1 MPWIHDTTASCPS
14 PRGALGAGYAE
25 HLLVWSW
32 RRMAIA
38 KGHCIG
44 HCAFIDREFG
54 DACGEDACEVFAT
67 FVAFLE
73 ALAYASR
80 RQIVLGHPGYLGLT
94 ADERQVLTLIAA
106 AQNGRPALFD
116 AHLTWL
122 AKADRRQTLVIGAG
136 ALASALSAND
146 LRLMAPDPQ
155 APMRSDRGDRRRL
168 SRD

>member
-1 MPWIHDTTASCPS
+1 
-14 PRGALGAGYAE
+14 
-25 HLLVWSW
+25 
-32 RRMAIA
+32 
-38 KGHCIG
+38 
-44 HCAFIDREFG
+44 
-54 DACGEDACEVFAT
+54 VFAT